1 MSGAQ
6 LYDAYCATCHQDQG
20 QGGRGIPR
28 LFQTTALG
36 TTHTNNLVAVILQ
49 GVHRQNDVP
58 MPGFA
63 NELSDQQIVTLGGY
77 LIQHFGNPNATVTVN
92 QVKTLRGGGSLSPLI
107 IEVRAA
113 LLAGAVVVLAAILL
127 LVTRRRSDGEPDGTA
142 DDASAR
148 QQGASRRWSPP
159 PIR

>member
-1 MSGAQ
+1 
-6 LYDAYCATCHQDQG
+6 
-20 QGGRGIPR
+20 
-28 LFQTTALG
+28 
-36 TTHTNNLVAVILQ
+36 VAVILQ
-49 GVHRQNDVP
+49 GVHRQDDVP

-113 LLAGAVVVLAAILL
+113 MLAGAVVVLAAILL